1 LQINIIEYATAKTKK
16 SMDFSY
22 KKRIDKCL
30 QAKKN
35 GKRKR
40 EREDDKKSVRLK
52 KERDRASER
61 EKATKREG
69 ERKREGVKTRK
80 WEIQGET
87 DI

>member
-1 LQINIIEYATAKTKK
+1 MQLLKPRKVWIFPTRNELISVYRQ
-16 SMDFSY
+16 
-22 KKRIDKCL
+22 
-30 QAKKN
+30 KKN

-69 ERKREGVKTRK
+69 ERKREGVKTRE